1 MNFNIDNILKLAMIE
16 LSEEEKDSLK
26 IDMEKILQ
34 WISKLEEL
42 EVEGEQITYLSY
54 TPLREDEIRPFF
66 QRKDVIKFSDK
77 DFAFFV
83 VPKVVDK

>member
-1 MNFNIDNILKLAMIE
+1 MNFHIDNILKLAMIE
-16 LSEEEKDSLK
+16 LREEEKESLK

-42 EVEGEQITYLSY
+42 GVEGEQITYLSY
-54 TPLREDEIRPFF
+54 TPLREDEIRPSFH
-66 QRKDVIKFSDK
+66 RKDVIKFSDK
-77 DFAFFV
+77 DSAFFI